1 MQMTINYLTII
12 SSVIMILTFFGASSL
27 VAKSEHTSI
36 LKIKVMEQEN
46 KYVGM
51 WVTADGFI
59 RQELLPNGRYDEARG
74 TKKSAYTGR
83 YEIKGDHISYRD
95 DTGFT
100 ATGDFKG
107 SDTLYHGGYVF
118 YRQLPQAKQQ

>member
-1 MQMTINYLTII
+1 
-12 SSVIMILTFFGASSL
+12 
-27 VAKSEHTSI
+27 
-36 LKIKVMEQEN
+36 MEQEN

-51 WVTADGFI
+51 WVTADGYI

-74 TKKSAYTGR
+74 KKQSAYRGR
-83 YEIKGDHISYRD
+83 YEITGTHIMYWD

-107 SDTLYHGGYVF
+107 NDTLYHGGYIF
-118 YRQLPQAKQQ
+118 YREDKNAE